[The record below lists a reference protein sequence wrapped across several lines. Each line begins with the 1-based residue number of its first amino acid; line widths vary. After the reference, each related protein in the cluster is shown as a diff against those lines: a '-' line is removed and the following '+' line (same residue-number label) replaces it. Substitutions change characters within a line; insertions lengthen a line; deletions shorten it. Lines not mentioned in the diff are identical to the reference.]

1 MLIVA
6 GLAGCSSGPHPRR
19 APSGPPPPPPLA
31 GSTLFYG
38 GGLECRIEVAFGR
51 GPHRPG
57 DDDDDEP
64 AGRVPG
70 HGRPRPRTSTDDDA
84 TPPPSLGAPEGPPT
98 TIYVRFTNRGKERI
112 EFEVMDFAS
121 QFGNF
126 ALQPDKLALAPGQRA
141 DAEPM
146 SSQILNTSGDVAVKI
161 SLRAAGAKETRDVVL
176 RPVPPH

>member
-1 MLIVA
+1 MLIGA
-6 GLAGCSSGPHPRR
+6 GLAGCSSGPHPSR
-19 APSGPPPPPPLA
+19 APSGPPPPPPLV
-31 GSTLFYG
+31 GSSLFSG

-51 GPHRPG
+51 RKGE
-57 DDDDDEP
+57 DDDDEP

-70 HGRPRPRTSTDDDA
+70 HGRPRPRTTTDDDA
-84 TPPPSLGAPEGPPT
+84 TPAPGLAAPVGPPT

-146 SSQILNTSGDVAVKI
+146 SSQILNTSGDVAVKVT
-161 SLRAAGAKETRDVVL
+161 LRAAGNKETRTVAL
-176 RPVPPH
+176 LPVGPG

>member
-1 MLIVA
+1 M
-6 GLAGCSSGPHPRR
+6 
-19 APSGPPPPPPLA
+19 
-31 GSTLFYG
+31 
-38 GGLECRIEVAFGR
+38 ECRIEVAFGR

-57 DDDDDEP
+57 EDDADEP
-64 AGRVPG
+64 AGLVPG

-84 TPPPSLGAPEGPPT
+84 TQAPSLGAAVGPST

-112 EFEVMDFAS
+112 EFEVTDFAS

-146 SSQILNTSGDVAVKI
+146 SSQILNTSGDAAVKVT
-161 SLRAAGAKETRDVVL
+161 LRAAGNKETQTVALV
-176 RPVPPH
+176 PVGPG